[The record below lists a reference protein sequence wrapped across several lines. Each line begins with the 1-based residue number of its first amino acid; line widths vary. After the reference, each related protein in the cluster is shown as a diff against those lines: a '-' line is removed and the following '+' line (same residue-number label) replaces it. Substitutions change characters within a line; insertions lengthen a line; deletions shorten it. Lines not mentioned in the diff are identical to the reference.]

1 MKQTRRLHRWTLLI
15 MATAVLA
22 GTMIS
27 MEDDPA
33 RDFTPPDILPVVILQ
48 GSDYQMGYQYGSQAC
63 DYISQQ
69 REAKWAAALQRLSRE
84 QITRALKINQK
95 FVEKYT
101 PEWIDFMRGM
111 ADGATA
117 AGFPADFEDIM
128 LLNCTLPDPE
138 TSPIPAEAANGS
150 PSEKQCSVASA
161 WGSAVKG
168 GGLIGIDTLD
178 TPDVMPGIVI
188 VAFPNKGNAYMC
200 AAGAGEIG
208 DHFLMNNKGLFL
220 GNSGGGDSPRPE
232 DNGYGIAWAC
242 SLPYLVRFS
251 DTAFE
256 ARDRVM
262 KWQINTPENF
272 HFVDVHGNAC
282 VVEKTAAAQAMRKPG
297 EFGEKDFMY
306 STNNYLCRDMKVTK
320 KGEFQGGHGGFG
332 TYSSPRNKMIW
343 DMFHN
348 YHGLVDVEFAKMVL
362 RFPGNPP
369 PEPPAGGWG
378 AMYNRPT
385 NLWTAVAT
393 PDDGDKGEA
402 RISTGPAGRILHA
415 SIAHD
420 GSVMTPTYRYSAGT
434 HTFYRL
440 RLAKNPVEVAKS
452 ADKAAEEEISA
463 AYGKLMAL
471 NYTDR
476 GYEGLKDLYGKAVT
490 ELFEGR
496 NAFNKAILS
505 DGNSALALLARAAS
519 AFARAQAHAREV
531 FEALVPPPTNP
542 SALGLRPFGGDW
554 GTWDTAVGNKRSGH

>member
-1 MKQTRRLHRWTLLI
+1 MNRIRNYGFCILLV
-15 MATAVLA
+15 MVGFGPAAVA
-22 GTMIS
+22 AAI
-27 MEDDPA
+27 EDDPA
-33 RDFTPPDILPVVILQ
+33 RDSVPPNILPVVILQ
-48 GSDYQMGYQYGSQAC
+48 GSDYQMGIQYGSQAC
-63 DYISQQ
+63 AYIDQQ
-69 REAKWAAALQRLSRE
+69 REAKWAAALQRMSRE
-84 QITRALKINQK
+84 QVLRGLKINQG

-117 AGFPADFEDIM
+117 AGFPADFTDIM

-138 TSPIPAEAANGS
+138 SPVPPEAGKGA
-150 PSEKQCSVASA
+150 PPEKQCSVASA

-178 TPDVMPGIVI
+178 TSDVMPGVVI
-188 VAFPNKGNAYMC
+188 VAFPDKGNAYMC

-208 DHFLMNNKGLFL
+208 DHFLMNNKGFFL

-232 DNGYGIAWAC
+232 DSGYGICWSC

-256 ARDRVM
+256 ARDRILR
-262 KWQINTPENF
+262 WRINTPENF
-272 HFVDVHGNAC
+272 HFVDVRGNAC
-282 VVEKTAAAQAMRKPG
+282 VVEKTTAAQAVRKPG

-306 STNNYLCRDMKVTK
+306 STNSYLCRDMKATK
-320 KGEFQGGHGGFG
+320 KGDFQGAHGGFG
-332 TYSSPRNKMIW
+332 TYSSPRNMMIW
-343 DMFHN
+343 DMLHN
-348 YHGLVDVEFAKMVL
+348 YRGQIDVEFAKMIL

-369 PEPPAGGWG
+369 PTPPAGGWG
-378 AMYNRPT
+378 AMYCRPT
-385 NLWTAVAT
+385 NLWTAVVT

-415 SIAHD
+415 SIAFD
-420 GSVMTPTYRYSAGT
+420 GTVMTPTYRYTAGT

-440 RLAKNPVEVAKS
+440 RLAKNPVEVVKA

-463 AYGKLMAL
+463 AYGKLMVL
-471 NYTDR
+471 NYGDR
-476 GYEGLKDLYGKAVT
+476 GYEGLKSLYGKAVA

-496 NAFNKAILS
+496 KAFAKAILAGG
-505 DGNSALALLARAAS
+505 DQALALHGRAAS
-519 AFARAQAHAREV
+519 LFARAQAHALEV
-531 FEALVPPPTNP
+531 FEALAPPPTSP

-554 GTWDTAVGNKRSGH
+554 AVWDTPVGK